1 MYARD
6 PGFCSL
12 PENNETEG
20 AAASIILVLTTRAT
34 LPTSYKV
41 DTSVNT
47 HLTEGIH
54 AEVDCT
60 CGMYRVHSGYELVY

>member
-12 PENNETEG
+12 LENNGRVT
-20 AAASIILVLTTRAT
+20 AASIILVLTTWST

-41 DTSVNT
+41 DKRVTT
-47 HLTEGIH
+47 RLTDGIH
-54 AEVDCT
+54 APVDGA
-60 CGMYRVHSGYELVY
+60 CGTYRVHSHYELMY